1 MKRVIPIKAN
11 NLIINL
17 NDNIGSYC
25 EKEIKENEIVKTE
38 NNLVEYNKGCQNHN
52 SEIRKKGMEIKQQ
65 KSHENLVIS
74 NIASHFSSIQ
84 KTSKSKN
91 KSNSINIEKK
101 DLVTF
106 CKSQRYKSYLENK
119 YDSIES
125 EIKKI
130 VKLFPPTHLRN
141 KSDCNYFNYKSKLK
155 KKESDEKLVNKII
168 ENKIK
173 KINTMFKHIQQS
185 FISLNCSNNSQISK
199 ITEDEFFVILNK
211 LKLIEVAKMFFN
223 SDSYL
228 I

>member
-1 MKRVIPIKAN
+1 MEQRFKILAKQKTRNIRGY
-11 NLIINL
+11 
-17 NDNIGSYC
+17 NDLVLK
-25 EKEIKENEIVKTE
+25 EKEKLKNKPKIIKT
-38 NNLVEYNKGCQNHN
+38 
-52 SEIRKKGMEIKQQ
+52 Q